1 MRVTPPPPP
10 EPAAHEKQL
19 AWLEWVVGG
28 AQELAALDVVP
39 LLAGPQDVDPPLGQ
53 SLGDGLDG
61 RLLGDRHL
69 RARRLRSIVDLVREV
84 GPAHLGSEGTLSA
97 SRIAVRAVAARP
109 SLLTAMTNEATAAAA
124 LIAAGRGNGLVGQGR
139 ATSAKA
145 IGEACGLPS
154 APSQRAR
161 SFADAVAG
169 ATLTWPVGMGYT
181 RGPDVFLLR
190 SPDLLVSE
198 FRRELIRVRT
208 TALTLRESAAQQPPR
223 QLIPRGQAVRMAWM
237 AAGVTGSRMSSQS
250 WRVCTNFLT

>member
-1 MRVTPPPPP
+1 M
-10 EPAAHEKQL
+10 
-19 AWLEWVVGG
+19 
-28 AQELAALDVVP
+28 
-39 LLAGPQDVDPPLGQ
+39 
-53 SLGDGLDG
+53 
-61 RLLGDRHL
+61 
-69 RARRLRSIVDLVREV
+69 
-84 GPAHLGSEGTLSA
+84 
-97 SRIAVRAVAARP
+97 AARP

-208 TALTLRESAAQQPPR
+208 TALTLRESAAQQLPR